1 MSWLAYFFYFSAA
14 TAAPIQRRWLAVRKE
29 GGNKIDLSFKVY
41 FIGALPTL
49 IFPFFSPFELH
60 GSYATLIL
68 LSAVA
73 GIALTVY
80 SICYYT
86 AQGHVEAGT
95 TSVLSNFYTP
105 VTIVLSTFFLKEKLH
120 GLQILGAIILILAAV
135 IVSKK
140 HRTGKVSFDKHF
152 WLMILAG
159 FFLSIFLIANT
170 ELMRMT
176 GFTASTI
183 LSWWAAC
190 AGLGILKLF
199 SLGKTTY
206 TRRDLVTTGS
216 FKFLE
221 NLSWTI
227 LVYVVANLSV
237 VSAVTTFKVVLIF
250 FFAAFFLRERE
261 DLGRKVLGSAI
272 AVAGLFLMR

>member
-1 MSWLAYFFYFSAA
+1 MSLLAYLFYFTAA
-14 TAAPIQRRWLAVRKE
+14 TVAPIQRRWLAVRNE
-29 GGNKIDLSFKVY
+29 GGSKIDLSFKVY
-41 FIGALPTL
+41 FLGALPTL
-49 IFPFFSPFELH
+49 LFPFFSPFELH
-60 GSYATLIL
+60 GSYLALLL
-68 LSAVA
+68 LSIVA
-73 GIALTVY
+73 GIGLTAY

-105 VTIVLSTFFLKEKLH
+105 LTIVLSTFFLKEKLH
-120 GLQILGAIILILAAV
+120 GLQILGAAILILAAV

-140 HRTGKVSFDKHF
+140 HRTGRVSFDKYF

-170 ELMRMT
+170 QLMRMT

-190 AGLGILKLF
+190 VGLGILKLF
-199 SLGKTTY
+199 SPGKTTY
-206 TRRDLVTTGS
+206 TRKDLVITGS
-216 FKFLE
+216 FKFLQD
-221 NLSWTI
+221 LSWTI

-250 FFAAFFLRERE
+250 FSAALFLRERE